1 MILRDLTDLVA
12 LYGEVE
18 RDWVALEQDGRTAT
32 MAQLARWMG
41 SAAAALVDGSDD
53 VVAISTPDAIEH
65 TVGFLGALAAGR
77 RPMLVDSRHPDALLA
92 EVVERAGA
100 TTTVGRELPGVER
113 RTFEELTERPPT
125 GRVRVP
131 AETTGSL
138 LLTSGSTGV
147 PKIVVRSRAA
157 DLAAA
162 HNFRLQRFPIAP
174 DDRFWLSAPF
184 TGSPYPGIVW
194 GCLLA
199 RATVVFAAL
208 PEESIGDF
216 LEEHRITATF
226 LGPTATRLAYRRDGL
241 EGSGWDRL
249 RGILSGGEKLDEPTA
264 DLMMRRWPGAVYLGY
279 GMTEVSQISV
289 APEAVLRE
297 RPGSVG
303 QPLPLHQA
311 KIVDVGGDESV
322 AVGEEGEILVR
333 GPDMFTAYLGEEAAG
348 EWFRTGDLG
357 RFDPDGYLYVTG
369 RASNTVQ
376 VGGNRVSTEEVAA
389 TLRAH
394 PEVANAAVIALDDPT
409 WTTRLEAFVSLRRDG
424 STDAA
429 ALDIWARERLPAY
442 KVPRAYRI
450 LDELPTESA
459 GKISLRAL
467 YELAAR
473 EPA

>member
-12 LYGEVE
+12 FYGDAE
-18 RDWVALEQDGRTAT
+18 RDWIALEQDGRTAT
-32 MAQLARWMG
+32 MRELARWMG
-41 SAAAALVDGSDD
+41 SAAATLADGSDD

-77 RPMLVDSRHPDALLA
+77 RPMLVDPRHPDALLA
-92 EVVERAGA
+92 EVVVRAGA

-113 RTFEELTERPPT
+113 RTFEELIQRPPVT
-125 GRVRVP
+125 RVRVP
-131 AETTGSL
+131 GETTGSL

-162 HNFRLQRFPIAP
+162 HNFRLERFPVAP
-174 DDRFWLSAPF
+174 GDRFWLSAPF
-184 TGSPYPGIVW
+184 TGSPYPGVVW

-199 RATVVFAAL
+199 RTTVVFAAL
-208 PEESIGDF
+208 PEESIGEF
-216 LEEHRITATF
+216 LAEHRITATF
-226 LGPTATRLAYRRDGL
+226 LGPTATRLAYQRDGL
-241 EGSGWDRL
+241 EGPGWDQL
-249 RGILSGGEKLDEPTA
+249 RGVLSGGEKLDAPTA
-264 DLMMRRWPGAVYLGY
+264 DLMTRRWPGAVYLGY

-289 APEAVLRE
+289 APEEVLRE

-311 KIVDVGGDESV
+311 QIADFGSDEPV

-333 GPDMFTAYLGEEAAG
+333 GPDMFTGYLGEEAAG

-369 RASNTVQ
+369 RASNIVQ

-389 TLRAH
+389 VIRAH
-394 PEVANAAVIALDDPT
+394 PEVANAAVIALDDST
-409 WTTRLEAFVSLRRDG
+409 WTTRLEAFVALRTQG
-424 STDAA
+424 AADAA
-429 ALDIWARERLPAY
+429 ALDTWVRERLPAY

-467 YELAAR
+467 HELAAR
-473 EPA
+473 APA